1 MLEGLD
7 DVLSRIDTIQKQIKR
22 LSGYDERFANALK
35 ENAGENKPVTPA
47 ADKADSDLLSQGA
60 ESFDEDPLTGGP
72 RFDAANAIRDAAL
85 KNKGVRDTSA
95 RKASD
100 LTSQAM
106 RMRPSAYG
114 DSAFDQYIR
123 QASQQHGLPFALIK
137 AVVHQESQFNPNAV
151 SHAGAQGLMQ
161 IMPQTGQLLGLSNPF
176 NPRENIMAGSAYL
189 KEMMKRYNGN
199 VALALAAYNAGP
211 GAVDAAGGVPNYSET
226 KGYVQKVL
234 EYYGKYS

>member
-35 ENAGENKPVTPA
+35 EKSGDEQTKTPA
-47 ADKADSDLLSQGA
+47 GDKAALEMLSQGTG
-60 ESFDEDPLTGGP
+60 SFDEDPLTGSPG
-72 RFDAANAIRDAAL
+72 FDAANAIRDAAL
-85 KNKGVRDTSA
+85 KNKGGKDTSA
-95 RKASD
+95 RMASD

-114 DSAFDQYIR
+114 DTAFDQYIR

>member
-35 ENAGENKPVTPA
+35 EKSGDEQTKTPA
-47 ADKADSDLLSQGA
+47 GDKAALEMLSQGTG
-60 ESFDEDPLTGGP
+60 SFDEDPLTGSPG
-72 RFDAANAIRDAAL
+72 FDAANAIRDAAL
-85 KNKGVRDTSA
+85 KNKGGKDTSA
-95 RKASD
+95 RMASD

-114 DSAFDQYIR
+114 DAAFDQYIR

-176 NPRENIMAGSAYL
+176 NPKDNIMAGTAYL

-199 VALALAAYNAGP
+199 VPLALAAYNAGP
-211 GAVDAAGGVPNYSET
+211 GAVDAAGGVPNYTET
-226 KGYVQKVL
+226 KAYVQKVL
-234 EYYGKYS
+234 EYFGKYS

>member
-7 DVLSRIDTIQKQIKR
+7 DVLSRIDTIQKQIKKI
-22 LSGYDERFANALK
+22 SGYDERFANAIK
-35 ENAGENKPVTPA
+35 EKPREDDVKVLS
-47 ADKADSDLLSQGA
+47 ADKAALDFSAQGNDPFSD
-60 ESFDEDPLTGGP
+60 DPLTAGP
-72 RFDAANAIRDAAL
+72 KFDAANAIREATL
-85 KNKGVRDTSA
+85 KNKGVRETSA
-95 RKASD
+95 SRASD

-114 DSAFDQYIR
+114 DAAFDQYIR

-161 IMPQTGQLLGLSNPF
+161 IMPQTGQLLGLSNLF

-199 VALALAAYNAGP
+199 TALALAAYNAGP

-226 KGYVQKVL
+226 KAYVQKVL

>member
-7 DVLSRIDTIQKQIKR
+7 DVLSRIDTIQKKIKR
-22 LSGYDERFANALK
+22 LSGYDERFANALQEK
-35 ENAGENKPVTPA
+35 QKSEGEGTPA
-47 ADKADSDLLSQGA
+47 ADKAALDLTNTDIDPMA
-60 ESFDEDPLTGGP
+60 DDPLTGTP
-72 RFDAANAIRDAAL
+72 KFDAVNAIREAAV
-85 KNKGVRDTSA
+85 KNQRVREA
-95 RKASD
+95 VAPRASD
-100 LTSQAM
+100 IASQAA
-106 RMRPSAYG
+106 RLRPSAYG
-114 DSAFDQYIR
+114 DAAFDQYIR

-161 IMPQTGQLLGLSNPF
+161 SMPRTGQLLGLNNPF
-176 NPRENIMAGSAYL
+176 SPRENIMAGSAYL

-226 KGYVQKVL
+226 KTYVQKVL
-234 EYYGKYS
+234 EYFGKYS

>member
-35 ENAGENKPVTPA
+35 EKSGDEQTKTPA
-47 ADKADSDLLSQGA
+47 GDKAALEMLSQGTG
-60 ESFDEDPLTGGP
+60 SFDEDPLTGSPG
-72 RFDAANAIRDAAL
+72 FDAADAIRDAAL
-85 KNKGVRDTSA
+85 KNKGGKDTSA
-95 RKASD
+95 RMASD

-114 DSAFDQYIR
+114 DAAFDQYIR

-176 NPRENIMAGSAYL
+176 NPKDNIMAGTAYL

-199 VALALAAYNAGP
+199 VPLALAAYNAGP
-211 GAVDAAGGVPNYSET
+211 GAVDAAGGVPNYTET
-226 KGYVQKVL
+226 KAYVQKVL
-234 EYYGKYS
+234 EYFGKYS